1 MSDFATTW
9 TAALW
14 APLSLTVSQSW
25 SNSCLLNQWC
35 YLTISS
41 SAIPFNLPASGSLP
55 VSQLFASGGQSIG
68 ASASVLPMNIQGCFP
83 LGLTGLVPSQ
93 SEGFSRVFSS
103 TTIQKHQFFGAQPS
117 LWPISHIHIWLL
129 EKTIAL
135 TIQTF
140 CQRYGGGS
148 DGKESACNA
157 GDLCS
162 IPGWGRSP
170 GEGNGNPLQHSH
182 WRIPWTKEPGGLW
195 FRGSQKVGHN
205 WATSCLTLGKLF
217 KFD

>member
-83 LGLTGLVPSQ
+83 LGLTGLIPSQ

-148 DGKESACNA
+148 DGKESASNA
-157 GDLCS
+157 GD
-162 IPGWGRSP
+162 PG
-170 GEGNGNPLQHSH
+170 
-182 WRIPWTKEPGGLW
+182 
-195 FRGSQKVGHN
+195 
-205 WATSCLTLGKLF
+205 
-217 KFD
+217 

>member
-41 SAIPFNLPASGSLP
+41 SVIPFNLPASGSLP
-55 VSQLFASGGQSIG
+55 VSQLFPSGGQSIG

-83 LGLTGLVPSQ
+83 LGLTGLIPSQ

-103 TTIQKHQFFGAQPS
+103 TTIQKHQFFGTLSFYCP
-117 LWPISHIHIWLL
+117 
-129 EKTIAL
+129 AL
-135 TIQTF
+135 TTIHDHWKDHILDYMDVCQQSDTF
-140 CQRYGGGS
+140 ALWHY
-148 DGKESACNA
+148 A
-157 GDLCS
+157 S
-162 IPGWGRSP
+162 IRK
-170 GEGNGNPLQHSH
+170 N
-182 WRIPWTKEPGGLW
+182 
-195 FRGSQKVGHN
+195 
-205 WATSCLTLGKLF
+205 
-217 KFD
+217 